1 MAYNRTALA
10 TFDSL
15 LAKAPP
21 ALRAWLLTPV
31 GHYPWGQQR
40 YPNTPPAYTYARI
53 ADALPWNEAKFTDD
67 MQYKIL
73 RENLTRLYVARVGWT
88 EFVIALQD
96 YAKAYDKAWKAVQ
109 KDIAR
114 DPKNPVIE
122 ATRLRALLSAFAD
135 VSEGLEMLRKG
146 LEMLDYAIWHGL
158 TSYSKEN
165 TKAANALRDAVTRL
179 WTPLK
184 NKINLTLGDF
194 ESALGPKTLTRMW
207 SMLAIE
213 RAPPPAMLR
222 DFTRWLDGDIEDSRC
237 MPRAVVL
244 LCKSVEGAMF
254 KTAEKWEA
262 YLTALDPKNDGLAG
276 LRLPF
281 GRPSYTQSDA
291 LANRRKLSLEGFDLT
306 YNGEIDVPRRIAE
319 EIQERMRPVLLR
331 YRRQAERYFPALYTR
346 LTPHLD
352 VWFYNPYGEKTP
364 WGHHYFSGRGIG
376 IYPRNMPWF
385 KDFEPTTEDRDVVV
399 QVIAHEAGHDM
410 WKKVMNERQR
420 EGWTELIT
428 QQTPIDY
435 DAILAAFDTFSPLP
449 WPPEPPPAMH
459 GWKALPYIP
468 NVDPAALY
476 GARWPQVHA
485 AWKQYT
491 TGLHHYAHE
500 DITEPLE
507 KASARLSARRDDLVA
522 HGYDVSP
529 IYYRE
534 DTEANGYR
542 HIAFYVRKAG
552 EESIPARR
560 WSHFDRQFRT
570 FGSVTEVPTVG
581 RILPMIR
588 DSNPFLAIQ
597 IEVASSI
604 YDPDYTK
611 KSEATA
617 WRYMNPSKY
626 EGDPRPLFW
635 YTRNEVKALRDK
647 QEKRNV
653 PLFPVTGYAAT
664 NPEEAWCDAFGNL
677 IAYGPRKLLEP
688 VRELIYRLFPTI
700 RRNPAED
707 VDTDT

>member
-1 MAYNRTALA
+1 MAYHRTALA

-15 LAKAPP
+15 LAQASPS
-21 ALRAWLLTPV
+21 LRAWLLTPIT
-31 GHYPWGQQR
+31 Y
-40 YPNTPPAYTYARI
+40 TPPFHGPAAQRTYARI
-53 ADALPWNEAKFTDD
+53 ADVLPWNESNFTDN
-67 MQYKIL
+67 MQDKIL

-109 KDIAR
+109 KDVAR
-114 DPKNPVIE
+114 NPKNPVIE
-122 ATRLRALLSAFAD
+122 AKRLRALLSAFAD

-146 LEMLDYAIWHGL
+146 LQMLDYALWHGL
-158 TSYSKEN
+158 QAYSTEN
-165 TKAANALRDAVTRL
+165 TKAANELRNAVSRL

-184 NKINLTLGDF
+184 NKINLTIGDF
-194 ESALGPKTLTRMW
+194 QTALGQQNLTQMW
-207 SMLAIE
+207 SMLAID
-213 RAPPPAMLR
+213 RAPPPYLLR
-222 DFTRWLDGDIEDSRC
+222 DFTRWLDGDIVDSRC
-237 MPRAVVL
+237 IPRAVVG
-244 LCKSVEGAMF
+244 LCKSVEGVMV

-262 YLTALDPKNDGLAG
+262 YLTALDPKNNGLAG

-281 GRPSYTQSDA
+281 GRPSYTLSDA
-291 LANRRKLSLEGFDLT
+291 LDNRRKLSLEGFDLT
-306 YNGEIDVPRRIAE
+306 YNGEIDVPRGIAE
-319 EIQERMRPVLLR
+319 QIRERMRPVLLR
-331 YRRQAERYFPALYTR
+331 YRQQAQRYFPALYTR

-352 VWFYNPYGEKTP
+352 VWFYNPYGANTP
-364 WGHHYFSGRGIG
+364 WGHRYFSGRGIG

-385 KDFEPTTEDRDVVV
+385 MDVEPKTEDRDVVV

-420 EGWTELIT
+420 TGWTELIT

-435 DAILAAFDTFSPLP
+435 DAILAAFDAFSPLP

-459 GWKALPYIP
+459 GWKLLPYAP

-476 GARWPQVHA
+476 GVTWPQVRA

-500 DITEPLE
+500 DITESLE
-507 KASARLSARRDDLVA
+507 RVSARISARRDDLVA

-529 IYYRE
+529 IYYM
-534 DTEANGYR
+534 DDPDAKYR
-542 HIAFYVRKAG
+542 HIAFYVRKSG
-552 EESIPARR
+552 DESMPAMR
-560 WSHFDRQFRT
+560 WSNFDRQFRPV
-570 FGSVTEVPTVG
+570 GSVTKVPTVG
-581 RILPMIR
+581 SILPMIR
-588 DSNPFLAIQ
+588 ESNPFLAIQ
-597 IEVASSI
+597 IEVASSV
-604 YDPDYTK
+604 YDSDYTK

-626 EGDPRPLFW
+626 TGDPRPLFW
-635 YTRNEVKALRDK
+635 YTRTEIKALRDK

-677 IAYGPRKLLEP
+677 IAYGPRMLLEP
-688 VRELIYRLFPTI
+688 VRELIYRLFPAI